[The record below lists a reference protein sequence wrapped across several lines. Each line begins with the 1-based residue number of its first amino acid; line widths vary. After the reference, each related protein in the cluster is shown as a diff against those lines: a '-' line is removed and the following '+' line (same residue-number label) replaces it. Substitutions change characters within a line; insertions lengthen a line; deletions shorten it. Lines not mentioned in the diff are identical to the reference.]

1 MGKRAVK
8 GRKERRRIREE
19 KRKQN
24 KERGQKIKVPYNEEE
39 RMKAQNKEHGKI
51 YLREIEEFKI
61 KRGIESKKEKNPKIT
76 DKNVKEEIRKT
87 QEVKRKEFL
96 KGCMFSS
103 PNERREELKRTKIS
117 PKKEKEI
124 AERLEGER
132 KDIYLKVVLKKLEEA
147 NRQDDQEER

>member
-1 MGKRAVK
+1 
-8 GRKERRRIREE
+8 
-19 KRKQN
+19 
-24 KERGQKIKVPYNEEE
+24 
-39 RMKAQNKEHGKI
+39 
-51 YLREIEEFKI
+51 
-61 KRGIESKKEKNPKIT
+61 
-76 DKNVKEEIRKT
+76 
-87 QEVKRKEFL
+87 
-96 KGCMFSS
+96 MFSS

>member
-8 GRKERRRIREE
+8 GREKRRKIREE

-24 KERGQKIKVPYNEEE
+24 KERGQKIEVPYNEEK
-39 RMKAQNKEHGKI
+39 RMEAQNKEDGKI
-51 YLREIEEFKI
+51 YLEEIEEFKR
-61 KRGIESKKEKNPKIT
+61 KSAIESEKYKNPKIT
-76 DKNVKEEIRKT
+76 DEDAKKEIRIT
-87 QEVKRKEFL
+87 QETKRKEFL

-103 PNERREELKRTKIS
+103 PNERREGLKRTKIS
-117 PKKEKEI
+117 PKKEREI

-132 KDIYLKVVLKKLEEA
+132 KDIYSKVVLKKLEEA

>member
-8 GRKERRRIREE
+8 GREKRRKIREE

-24 KERGQKIKVPYNEEE
+24 KERGQKIEVPYNEEK
-39 RMKAQNKEHGKI
+39 RMEAQNKEDGKI
-51 YLREIEEFKI
+51 YLEEIEEFKR
-61 KRGIESKKEKNPKIT
+61 KRAIESEKYKNPKIT
-76 DKNVKEEIRKT
+76 DEDAKKEIRIT
-87 QEVKRKEFL
+87 QETKRKEFL

-103 PNERREELKRTKIS
+103 PNERREGLKRTKIS
-117 PKKEKEI
+117 PKKEREI

-132 KDIYLKVVLKKLEEA
+132 KDIYSKVVLKKLEEA